1 MRPESQDEAFDE
13 YADWVRRIDGRHAPA
28 HFATGVL
35 CALTTL
41 DFRGL
46 WLLAANEP
54 SIFRSHVCRFNGQ
67 APSSLFVGHKVLEY
81 HNMDID
87 PSHIRNFSI
96 IAHIDHGKSTLSDRI
111 LEQTG
116 TVAERDMQA
125 QLLDTMDIERERG
138 ITIKSQAVR
147 VMYEA
152 DDGELYQF
160 NLIDT
165 PGHVDFTYEVS
176 RSLAACDGAVLVVDA
191 TQGVEAQTVANAM
204 LAMNSNLEI
213 IPLINKIDL
222 PAAEPER
229 VRGEIEDGLAIPA
242 DDAILASGK
251 TGEGVHDLLEAV
263 VYNIPAPNGDA
274 SAPLRALIFDSYFDA
289 YRGVVALVRVIDGSI
304 KQGDRIKM
312 MATGTHTLAEEVG
325 ARTPSEVAMP
335 ELSTGEVGY
344 LVTGLKDVSQ
354 VKVGDTLTLAEGG
367 SDEPLPGYREAKPM
381 VFTGLYPIDGD
392 QYEPLKEALE
402 KLSLNDPALEWE
414 PETSHALGFGFRVG
428 FLGLLHMEVIKERLE
443 REFGLD
449 LLATA
454 PSVEYH
460 VVMRNGEEITVHSPQ
475 EMPEPG
481 TYDHIEEPYLKAK
494 ILIPPDYVGA
504 VMDLAVDRRGTFVTM
519 NYLSQT
525 TVEMLWEI
533 PLSELILDF
542 FDKLK
547 SNTKGYASLD
557 YEFMGYKRSD
567 LVKLDILLAGK
578 PVDALSFIIHKD
590 KAYSRGDVLARKL
603 KEIIPR
609 QMFEVPIQAAV
620 GSRVLARQ
628 TVKAKRKDVLA
639 KCYGG
644 DITRKRKLLE
654 KQKEG
659 KKRMKALGNVEV
671 PQEAFMAILKV
682 DD

>member
-1 MRPESQDEAFDE
+1 MM
-13 YADWVRRIDGRHAPA
+13 
-28 HFATGVL
+28 AT
-35 CALTTL
+35 
-41 DFRGL
+41 
-46 WLLAANEP
+46 
-54 SIFRSHVCRFNGQ
+54 
-67 APSSLFVGHKVLEY
+67 
-81 HNMDID
+81 D
-87 PSHIRNFSI
+87 PKHIRNFSI

-116 TVAERDMQA
+116 TVAQRDMQE

-147 VMYEA
+147 VDYMA
-152 DDGELYQF
+152 DDGETYQL

-176 RSLAACDGAVLVVDA
+176 RSLAACEGAVLVVDA

-204 LAMNSNLEI
+204 LAMNADLEI

-229 VRGEIEDGLAIPA
+229 VKEEIEDGLAIPA
-242 DDAILASGK
+242 DDAVLASGK
-251 TGEGVHDLLEAV
+251 TGVGIHDLLESI
-263 VYNIPAPNGDA
+263 VYNIPAPVGDA
-274 SAPLRALIFDSYFDA
+274 NAPLRALIFDSYFDA
-289 YRGVVALVRVIDGSI
+289 YRGVVALVRVIDGSM
-304 KQGDRIKM
+304 KTGDRIRM
-312 MATGTHTLAEEVG
+312 LATGADALVEEVG
-325 ARTPSEVAMP
+325 VRTPK
-335 ELSTGEVGY
+335 ELPLPDLSVGEVGY
-344 LVTGLKDVSQ
+344 LVTGFKDVSQ
-354 VKVGDTLTLAEGG
+354 VKVGDTVTLAEGG
-367 SDEPLPGYREAKPM
+367 VDEPLPGYREAKPM
-381 VFTGLYPIDGD
+381 VFTGLYPIEGD

-402 KLSLNDPALEWE
+402 KLALNDPALVWE
-414 PETSHALGFGFRVG
+414 PETSVALGFGFRVG

-454 PSVEYH
+454 PSVEYKVH
-460 VVMRNGEEITVHSPQ
+460 MRDGEVISVNSPQ
-475 EMPEPG
+475 EMPAAG
-481 TYDHIEEPYLKAK
+481 TYDRIEEPYLKAK
-494 ILIPPDYVGA
+494 ILVPPDYIGA
-504 VMDLAVDRRGTFVTM
+504 VMDLTVARRGTFITM
-519 NYLSQT
+519 NYISET

-533 PLSELILDF
+533 PLSELIMDF
-542 FDKLK
+542 FDRLK

-557 YEFMGYKRSD
+557 YEFMGYKASE

-578 PVDALSFIIHKD
+578 PIDALSFIVHKD
-590 KAYSRGDVLARKL
+590 KAYDRGRVLTDKL

-609 QMFEVPIQAAV
+609 QMFEVPIQAAI
-620 GSRVLARQ
+620 GGRVLARQ

-654 KQKEG
+654 KQKAG
-659 KKRMKALGNVEV
+659 KKRMKAIGNVEV

-682 DD
+682 DE

>member
-1 MRPESQDEAFDE
+1 MS
-13 YADWVRRIDGRHAPA
+13 
-28 HFATGVL
+28 T
-35 CALTTL
+35 
-41 DFRGL
+41 
-46 WLLAANEP
+46 EP
-54 SIFRSHVCRFNGQ
+54 S
-67 APSSLFVGHKVLEY
+67 L
-81 HNMDID
+81 
-87 PSHIRNFSI
+87 IRNFSI

-116 TVAERDMQA
+116 TVSARDMQD

-147 VMYEA
+147 VDYTA
-152 DDGELYQF
+152 DDGTTYQL

-176 RSLAACDGAVLVVDA
+176 RSLAACEGAVLVVDA

-204 LAMNSNLEI
+204 LAMNADLEV

-222 PAAEPER
+222 PAAEPDR
-229 VRGEIEDGLAIPA
+229 VREEIEEGLAIPA

-251 TGEGVHDLLEAV
+251 TGVGVHDLLESV
-263 VYNIPAPNGDA
+263 VYNIPAPTGDA
-274 SAPLRALIFDSYFDA
+274 SAPLTALIFDSYFDA
-289 YRGVVALVRVIDGSI
+289 YRGVVALVRVVNG
-304 KQGDRIKM
+304 KLERGARIKM
-312 MATGTHTLAEEVG
+312 MATDTNAIVEEVG
-325 ARTPSEVAMP
+325 ARRPAETPLDALGV
-335 ELSTGEVGY
+335 GEVGY

-354 VKVGDTLTLAEGG
+354 VKVGDTITSAQDGAT
-367 SDEPLPGYREAKPM
+367 EPLPGYREAKPM
-381 VFTGLYPIDGD
+381 VFTGLFPIEGD

-402 KLSLNDPALEWE
+402 KLSLNDPALIWE

-454 PSVEYH
+454 PSVEYN
-460 VVMRNGEEITVHSPQ
+460 VYMKNGEMLSIHSPQ

-494 ILIPPDYVGA
+494 VLIPPDYIGA
-504 VMDLAVDRRGTFVTM
+504 VMDLTVARRGTFVTM
-519 NYLSQT
+519 NYLSPT

-533 PLSELILDF
+533 PLSELIMDF

-557 YEFMGYKRSD
+557 YEFEGYKPSD
-567 LVKLDILLAGK
+567 LQKLDILLAGK
-578 PVDALSFIIHKD
+578 PIDALSFIVHKD
-590 KAYSRGDVLARKL
+590 KAYERGRILTEKL

-609 QMFEVPIQAAV
+609 QMFEVPIQAAI
-620 GSRVLARQ
+620 GGRVLSRQ

-654 KQKEG
+654 KQKAG
-659 KKRMKALGNVEV
+659 KKRMKAIGNVEV